1 MSVKAAPAP
10 VVLLLHGL
18 RSTPDELLTLNN
30 ALKTSGI
37 ATHNLRIPGY
47 SYAAQDEASV
57 EPGFVYWLE
66 CVEKRVMQLRQA
78 HSHVILAG
86 ISAGATLALG
96 AALRLGGS
104 LDGVVLLSTTLWYD
118 GWNTPFYRMLFPLA
132 LYTPLGALWSY
143 KEQPPYGVKNP
154 RIRGW
159 IAKELKTRKI
169 SSAGAA
175 TLETHYLR
183 EFDRL
188 IRQVKKTIATRP
200 CPTGLAIHSREDD
213 VASLSNLEFL
223 QKHWNHG
230 HLDAI
235 ILENS
240 YHMITLDNERQRVA
254 AEVIAFVKRVTS
266 MSLTSPAH
274 MIDSLAV

>member
-1 MSVKAAPAP
+1 MSAKAAPGP
-10 VVLLLHGL
+10 IVLLLHGL

-47 SYAAQDEASV
+47 SYAVQDE
-57 EPGFVYWLE
+57 EPVAPAFANWVQ
-66 CVEKRVMQLRQA
+66 CVQTQVMQLRQQ

-96 AALRLGGS
+96 TALRLGTS

-118 GWNTPFYRMLFPLA
+118 GWNTPFYRWLFPLA

-154 RIRGW
+154 RIREW

-175 TLETHYLR
+175 TIQTHYLR

-188 IRQVKKTIATRP
+188 IRQVKKTLSTGP
-200 CPTGLAIHSREDD
+200 CPAGLAIHAREDD

-223 QKHWNHG
+223 QKHWSSG
-230 HLDAI
+230 HLEAV

-254 AEVIAFVKRVTS
+254 AEVIAFVKRVANVPPP
-266 MSLTSPAH
+266 SPAH
-274 MIDSLAV
+274 TAESLSV

>member
-1 MSVKAAPAP
+1 M
-10 VVLLLHGL
+10 LLLHGL

-47 SYAAQDEASV
+47 SYDASGDALV
-57 EPGFVYWLE
+57 APAFADWLQ
-66 CVEKRVMQLRQA
+66 CVEAKVMQLRQD

-118 GWNTPFYRMLFPLA
+118 GWNTPFYRVLFPLA
-132 LYTPLGALWSY
+132 LYTPLGSLWSY

-188 IRQVKKTIATRP
+188 IRQVKKTIATSP

-223 QKHWNHG
+223 QKRWNQG
-230 HLDAI
+230 HLESV

-254 AEVIAFVKRVTS
+254 AQVIAFVKRVANV
-266 MSLTSPAH
+266 LPPSPNQPSAYC
-274 MIDSLAV
+274 